1 MLQPIRRSRNQY
13 WFLPVSRC
21 APVGDL
27 MDPFLPHDEDF
38 RLAEFLDGVH
48 GEGRGM
54 AIAASPME
62 NLSLWKQEECVL
74 VSQFGSPLRAL
85 GSFDTITLLCH
96 PILSRVAG
104 FGGVS
109 WARLLSGRAP

>member
-1 MLQPIRRSRNQY
+1 MAQPIQRSRNQY
-13 WFLPVSRC
+13 GILPVSRC
-21 APVGDL
+21 APVRDL
-27 MDPFLPHDEDF
+27 TDPLLPHDEDF

-54 AIAASPME
+54 AIAASSME

-85 GSFDTITLLCH
+85 LGRLTRSLFFAIRFFRA
-96 PILSRVAG
+96 SRVLAAWVG
-104 FGGVS
+104 H
-109 WARLLSGRAP
+109 